1 MEHVIITPHVSG
13 GWPGYMDAAIPLLC
27 DNLRRYLDGAPMRN
41 LVDKA
46 RGY

>member
-1 MEHVIITPHVSG
+1 VTPHVSG
-13 GWPGYMDAAIPLLC
+13 TSPGYMDAAVPLLC
-27 DNLRRYLDGAPMRN
+27 DNLRRYIDGTPMLN